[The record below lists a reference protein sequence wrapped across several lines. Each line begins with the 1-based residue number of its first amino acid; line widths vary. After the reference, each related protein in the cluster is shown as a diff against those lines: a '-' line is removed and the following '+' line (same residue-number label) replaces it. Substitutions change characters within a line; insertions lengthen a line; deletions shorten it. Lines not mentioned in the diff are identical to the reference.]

1 MSIRQKIKQ
10 KIKKI
15 TLDKYKKSIVI
26 DEFKIKYI
34 IQHINNY
41 NQINEI
47 KYTLQIVDKNKNK
60 VN

>member
-1 MSIRQKIKQ
+1 MLIRQ

-26 DEFKIKYI
+26 EEFKIKYI
-34 IQHINNY
+34 GQHIKNY
-41 NQINEI
+41 NQINKI

>member
-1 MSIRQKIKQ
+1 MLIRQ

-26 DEFKIKYI
+26 EEFKIKYI
-34 IQHINNY
+34 GQHIKNY

>member
-1 MSIRQKIKQ
+1 
-10 KIKKI
+10 
-15 TLDKYKKSIVI
+15 LDKYKKPIVI

-47 KYTLQIVDKNKNK
+47 KYTLLIVDKNKNK